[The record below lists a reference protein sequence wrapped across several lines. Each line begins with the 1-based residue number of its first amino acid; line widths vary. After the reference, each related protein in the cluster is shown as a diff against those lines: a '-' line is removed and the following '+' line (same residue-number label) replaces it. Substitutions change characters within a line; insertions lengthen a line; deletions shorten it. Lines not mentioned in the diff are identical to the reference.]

1 MSTSSNISSV
11 QQNTRQV
18 ADDLM
23 NSADKAIDAT
33 RNYANHALDVADEK
47 VLSLQGM
54 VEPALNR
61 FSNKA
66 QALAKQSLEIAGQAK
81 DKAKESLSQYTAATN
96 RYVSDKPV
104 QSVLIAAAV
113 GAAVALLVSAA
124 LSRESR

>member
-66 QALAKQSLEIAGQAK
+66 QALAKHSLEIAGKAK
-81 DKAKESLSQYTAATN
+81 DNAKESLSQYTAATS

-124 LSRESR
+124 CSRESR